1 MGLTR
6 SLQRYQKD
14 ISLVGNNFLKKYVP
28 VLIKAFQKKNE
39 QNDDS
44 ENTDQFASFFFCWVM
59 TKSGW
64 EFYGEWGNNDY
75 KQNVRDYAMD
85 ATHSAA
91 YILGASKLIK
101 TGKHQIL
108 FGIETLKQSETGS
121 TLLRGAG
128 NWYEHGG
135 DSGYM
140 HLNQIMGAGEGMDQT
155 CGLFELS
162 IKKN

>member
-162 IKKN
+162 IKKK